1 MAGEIQLNSTTMATE
16 SSGTITLSNVNSATN
31 RTNLGLGSMATQN
44 ANAVALTGGS
54 LTGTEIDLKSS
65 GTTIYKSDGTT
76 AVLSESSGVVTL
88 NNGTIGSGVV
98 FPAGHIVQTVFNTHA
113 AESSFTSS
121 TPTAVANLTKAITLK
136 TSNPYILVILALNSV
151 GKLSSNTSL
160 GVRLTADDSGSLDIK
175 LSDMLGNNDSGSY
188 NFGSGFQAYLH
199 NLTSD
204 SSGTTITYTP
214 KFYSAAN
221 TSRAYINANYIGGGQ
236 HSQII
241 LMEIQK

>member
-16 SSGTITLSNVNSATN
+16 SSGAITLSNVDSATN
-31 RTNLGLGSMATQN
+31 RTNLGLGSIATQAADSVSISGGN
-44 ANAVALTGGS
+44 ITG
-54 LTGTEIDLKSS
+54 
-65 GTTIYKSDGTT
+65 
-76 AVLSESSGVVTL
+76 
-88 NNGTIGSGVV
+88 GTIGSGVV
-98 FPAGHIVQTVFNTHA
+98 FPTGHIVQTVFNTHT
-113 AESSFTSS
+113 AESSFTSN
-121 TPTAVANLTKAITLK
+121 TPTAVANLTKSISLK

-175 LSDMLGNNDSGSY
+175 LSDMLGNSDNTAY

-221 TSRAYINANYIGGGQ
+221 SSAAYINANFSGGGH

>member
-1 MAGEIQLNSTTMATE
+1 MANL
-16 SSGTITLSNVNSATN
+16 TLGNKTVVTQAGSAEPVLASNVNLGSAT
-31 RTNLGLGSMATQN
+31 
-44 ANAVALTGGS
+44 
-54 LTGTEIDLKSS
+54 
-65 GTTIYKSDGTT
+65 
-76 AVLSESSGVVTL
+76 
-88 NNGTIGSGVV
+88 
-98 FPAGHIVQTVFNTHA
+98 FPAGHVIQTVFRTHA
-113 AESSFTSS
+113 AESTFTSN

-151 GKLSSNTSL
+151 GKLSSNTGL
-160 GVRLTADDSGSLDIK
+160 AVRLTANDSGSLDIK
-175 LSDMLGNNDSGSY
+175 LSDMLNYDNSTGY
-188 NFGSGFQAYLH
+188 NFSSGFQSYFH

-221 TSRAYINANYIGGGQ
+221 SSTAYINANFAAGGQ

>member
-1 MAGEIQLNSTTMATE
+1 MANL
-16 SSGTITLSNVNSATN
+16 TLGNKTVVTQAGSAEPVLASNV
-31 RTNLGLGSMATQN
+31 Q
-44 ANAVALTGGS
+44 
-54 LTGTEIDLKSS
+54 
-65 GTTIYKSDGTT
+65 
-76 AVLSESSGVVTL
+76 
-88 NNGTIGSGVV
+88 
-98 FPAGHIVQTVFNTHA
+98 FPAGHVIQTVFRTHA
-113 AESSFTSS
+113 AESTFTSN

-151 GKLSSNTSL
+151 GKLSSNTGL
-160 GVRLTADDSGSLDIK
+160 AVRLTANDSGSLDIK
-175 LSDMLGNNDSGSY
+175 LSDMLNYDNSTGY
-188 NFGSGFQAYLH
+188 NFSSGFQAYLH

-221 TSRAYINANYIGGGQ
+221 SSTAYINANFAAGGQ